1 MEVQDPPHGFLEG
14 TTMTI
19 RSRWARTGGAL
30 LAMAL
35 AATACSQPA
44 SPTAQGSDSDLTKV
58 KVLFASA
65 TNNVPMMV
73 AAENGYWR
81 ERGLDVT
88 VQVLDTGSEIA
99 TALVTGAADIG
110 AGNATSSVPL
120 SRAAGN
126 DFVLVGPYHNN
137 PLVVAGTER
146 VAIIAGADSGV
157 RAGDPRSLM
166 GKTVAV
172 TEGNTNENYLRAY
185 LQANGMTMDDIKAV
199 NLAVPDM
206 PTALSQGNVD
216 AVVPWEPQVSE
227 IIRTQ
232 PDAVVLQR
240 GGPYGSSVVGVMVT
254 DEYLADHRDVVE
266 QYVLGAWEGV
276 KFTREHPEEAAALAQ
291 RYISG
296 LNVEDAASGLEQMRS
311 EFDPR
316 ISPCTEEAVMSEQ
329 KRLITD
335 GSMDLDQPLPYD
347 QIVATDFI
355 EGLLADNQ
363 DLVAG
368 LPPLPTDMPECG

>member
-1 MEVQDPPHGFLEG
+1 MV
-14 TTMTI
+14 
-19 RSRWARTGGAL
+19 RSRWARIAGAL

-35 AATACSQPA
+35 GATACSQPA
-44 SPTAQGSDSDLTKV
+44 APTAQGSDSGLVKV
-58 KVLFASA
+58 KALFASA

-137 PLVVAGTER
+137 PLVVAGTAR

-157 RAGDPRSLM
+157 RAGDPRSLV
-166 GKTVAV
+166 GKSVAV

-185 LQANGMTMDDIKAV
+185 LKAHRMTMRDIKPV

-227 IIRTQ
+227 IIRTMGN
-232 PDAVVLQR
+232 DAVVLQR

-254 DEYLADHRDVVE
+254 DEYLAEHEDVVE
-266 QYVLGAWEGV
+266 RYVLGAWEGV
-276 KFTREHPEEAAALAQ
+276 KFTREHPAEAAALAQ

-296 LNVEDAASGLEQMRS
+296 VNVDDAASGLEQMRS

-329 KRLITD
+329 KRLIAD
-335 GSMDLDQPLPYD
+335 GSMDADKPLPYD

-355 EGLLADNQ
+355 EGLLAENE
-363 DLVAG
+363 DLVDG
-368 LPPLPTDMPECG
+368 LPALPADVSECG

>member
-1 MEVQDPPHGFLEG
+1 MV
-14 TTMTI
+14 
-19 RSRWARTGGAL
+19 RSRLGAHRWRAPGDGG
-30 LAMAL
+30 
-35 AATACSQPA
+35 CSHRLQPA
-44 SPTAQGSDSDLTKV
+44 RRAAAQGSDSELVKV
-58 KVLFASA
+58 KALFASA

-157 RAGDPRSLM
+157 RAGDPQSLV

-185 LQANGMTMDDIKAV
+185 LKAHRMSMRRHQ
-199 NLAVPDM
+199 DR
-206 PTALSQGNVD
+206 
-216 AVVPWEPQVSE
+216 EPG
-227 IIRTQ
+227 R
-232 PDAVVLQR
+232 A
-240 GGPYGSSVVGVMVT
+240 GH
-254 DEYLADHRDVVE
+254 AD
-266 QYVLGAWEGV
+266 G
-276 KFTREHPEEAAALAQ
+276 ALAGQ
-291 RYISG
+291 RRRGRAVGAAGQRDHPHRWATTPSSSSEAGRTAPVSSASWSPTSTWQSTRTWWSSTSSG
-296 LNVEDAASGLEQMRS
+296 RGKA
-311 EFDPR
+311 
-316 ISPCTEEAVMSEQ
+316 
-329 KRLITD
+329 
-335 GSMDLDQPLPYD
+335 
-347 QIVATDFI
+347 
-355 EGLLADNQ
+355 
-363 DLVAG
+363 
-368 LPPLPTDMPECG
+368 

>member
-1 MEVQDPPHGFLEG
+1 MV
-14 TTMTI
+14 
-19 RSRWARTGGAL
+19 RSRWACVAGTLVAV
-30 LAMAL
+30 AV
-35 AATACSQPA
+35 AASACSQPVA
-44 SPTAQGSDSDLTKV
+44 PTAQSSAVKQVKV
-58 KVLFASA
+58 KGLFASA
-65 TNNVPMMV
+65 SNNVPMMV

-88 VQVLDTGSEIA
+88 VQVLDTGSAIA

-146 VAIIAGADSGV
+146 VAIIAGKDSGV
-157 RAGDPRSLM
+157 RAGDPRSLI
-166 GKTVAV
+166 GKSVAV

-185 LQANGMTMDDIKAV
+185 LQAHGMSMSDIKPV
-199 NLAVPDM
+199 NMAYQDM

-216 AVVPWEPQVSE
+216 VVVPMEPGVSE
-227 IIRTQ
+227 TIRKMG
-232 PDAVVLQR
+232 DATIVLQR

-254 DEYLADHRDVVE
+254 DKYLAEHPDVVK
-266 QYVLGAWEGV
+266 QYVLGVWEGV

-296 LNVEDAASGLEQMRS
+296 VNVEDVTSGLKQMRT

-316 ISPCTEEAVMSEQ
+316 ISPCTEKAVMGEQ
-329 KRLITD
+329 ARLIAD
-335 GSMDLDQPLPYD
+335 HSMKLAKPLPYD
-347 QIVATDFI
+347 KIVATDFI
-355 EGLLADNQ
+355 KGLLAD
-363 DLVAG
+363 DEG
-368 LPPLPTDMPECG
+368 LAEGLAPLPANVSECK

>member
-1 MEVQDPPHGFLEG
+1 M
-14 TTMTI
+14 
-19 RSRWARTGGAL
+19 
-30 LAMAL
+30 
-35 AATACSQPA
+35 AATACSDPAQPA
-44 SPTAQGSDSDLTKV
+44 AQSSAGDLTKV
-58 KVLFASA
+58 KVIFASA
-65 TNNVPMMV
+65 SNNVPMMV

-99 TALVTGAADIG
+99 TALTTGAADIG
-110 AGNATSSVPL
+110 AGNATSSIPL

-146 VAIIAGADSGV
+146 VGIIAGPDSGV
-157 RAGDPRSLM
+157 SADDPQSLV

-172 TEGNTNENYLRAY
+172 TEGNTNENYLRAW
-185 LQANGMTMDDIKAV
+185 LKANGLSMSDIKTV

-216 AVVPWEPQVSE
+216 VVVPWEPQVSQ
-227 IIRTQ
+227 IIRTMGD
-232 PDAVVLQR
+232 DAVVVER
-240 GGPYGSSVVGVMVT
+240 GGPYGSSVVGIMVT
-254 DEYLADHRDVVE
+254 DEYLAHNADVLE

-276 KFTREHPEEAAALAQ
+276 QFTRENPDEAAALAQ

-296 LNVEDAASGLEQMRS
+296 VNVEDVASGLEQMQS

-329 KRLITD
+329 QRLIDD
-335 GSMDLDQPLPYD
+335 GSMDADNPLPYD
-347 QIVATDFI
+347 DIVAVDFI
-355 EGLLADNQ
+355 DGLVADNPDLTEGLE
-363 DLVAG
+363 
-368 LPPLPTDMPECG
+368 PLPTDVSDCG